1 MSKKNG
7 KDKKHKKDKK
17 DKKHEQDHSDEQTLT
32 SNHDGGLG
40 AEVAQPE
47 ELVGDGHPA
56 INYPRYRVEPGS
68 PVHLSDVNPDE
79 SEHYENDE
87 DVADELEKLR
97 LKLEELQSRLFAEN
111 KQSLLIVLQAMDTGG
126 KDGTIK
132 SVFAGLNPQGCQV
145 WPFKV
150 PSEEERAHDFL
161 WRCHSKTPRHG
172 MITIFN
178 RSHYEDVLVVRVHDF
193 VPKEVWEQRYD
204 QINQLE
210 RILSLNN
217 TVVIKFYL
225 HISKAEQKERMLA
238 RIQTPDKR
246 WKFSSADLPERAR
259 WDDYMAAYEDAI
271 NRCSTDYAPW
281 YVVPSN
287 KKWYRN
293 LVIARAI
300 TDTLEA
306 MNPQYPQPE
315 EDLEKIV
322 IPD

>member
-1 MSKKNG
+1 MGKKKG
-7 KDKKHKKDKK
+7 KNKKDKQAEGQHTV
-17 DKKHEQDHSDEQTLT
+17 DTALNAT
-32 SNHDGGLG
+32 SGDGLG
-40 AEVAQPE
+40 AEVAEPE
-47 ELVGDGHPA
+47 QIVGDGNPS
-56 INYPRYRVEPGS
+56 INYPRCRVEPGK
-68 PVHLSDVNPDE
+68 PIKLADVDPNQ
-79 SEHYENDE
+79 SEHYQSDE
-87 DVADELEKLR
+87 EVAEELEKLR
-97 LKLEELQSRLFAEN
+97 LKLEELQSRLFAES

-126 KDGTIK
+126 KDGTINH
-132 SVFAGLNPQGCQV
+132 VFSGLNPQGCQV

-150 PSEEERAHDFL
+150 PSEEEKAHDFL
-161 WRCHSKTPRHG
+161 WRCHQKTPRHG

-178 RSHYEDVLVVRVHDF
+178 RSHYEDVLVVRVHGF
-193 VPKEVWEQRYD
+193 VPEEVWKARYD
-204 QINQLE
+204 QINQFE

-225 HISKAEQKERMLA
+225 HISKDEQKQRMVDRLN
-238 RIQTPDKR
+238 TPDKR

-259 WDDYMAAYEDAI
+259 WNDYMAAYEDAI
-271 NRCSTDYAPW
+271 NNCSTDYAPW

-315 EDLEKIV
+315 EDLDKLV